1 MALVVVGGGRRSGKS
16 RYAQALASAHGPKL
30 AFIGTMRPEDDEE
43 NPGKIAAARE
53 ERGSRFVTYEE
64 PLEIVKVI
72 EERAEFFDAI
82 VIDDLTVWVSNLVMS
97 GSRDPKPK
105 RPVSRPG
112 APLRRGSGGGHQ
124 RCRLRFFRRFRG
136 VPPDAPHRRTH
147 QSPSGRSRLTS
158 LLDGLWHPQENPLTR
173 RPMATA

>member
-53 ERGSRFVTYEE
+53 ERGSSFVTYEE
-64 PLEIVKVI
+64 PLDIVKVI

-82 VIDDLTVWVSNLVMS
+82 VVDDLTVWVSNLLMT
-97 GSRDPKPK
+97 GTRDPEQEAGRFLSLAPHCGAEVVVVTSDVDFGFAVDSAESRQMRRVAGLINRKAAEQASRLYWMVFGVPK
-105 RPVSRPG
+105 RIR
-112 APLRRGSGGGHQ
+112 
-124 RCRLRFFRRFRG
+124 
-136 VPPDAPHRRTH
+136 
-147 QSPSGRSRLTS
+147 
-158 LLDGLWHPQENPLTR
+158 
-173 RPMATA
+173 